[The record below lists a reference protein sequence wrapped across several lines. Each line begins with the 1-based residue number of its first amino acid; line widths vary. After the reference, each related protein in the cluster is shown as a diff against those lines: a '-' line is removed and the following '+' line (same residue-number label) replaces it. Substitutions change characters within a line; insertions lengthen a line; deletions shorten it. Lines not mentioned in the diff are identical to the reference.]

1 MKLSPLS
8 MLAVMAIG
16 LLSFAHINLYAA
28 QETPAKKQVNEKVV
42 EAKSSVTSKV
52 NINKADLAELQS
64 LNGIGE
70 AKAKSIIEYRNKNG
84 KFKDVKQLMEVSGI
98 GEKLLAQNAGRLVI

>member
-8 MLAVMAIG
+8 FFAVMTIG
-16 LLSFAHINLYAA
+16 LLSFAHINLHAA
-28 QETPAKKQVNEKVV
+28 QETPAKQVSQKVV
-42 EAKSSVTSKV
+42 EAKSDVTSKV